1 MENYIIFP
9 DILSLIIMIS
19 VITLGGIIRGF
30 IGFGPALI
38 TIPIFAYLYSP
49 AEALVLQVIMEIPST
64 LYLTRLAVKTC
75 NFKTV
80 LPTFI
85 SMIFFIPVGMFLV
98 VSMNPTLMRV
108 FISIVVIVLVIILA
122 MNLKLEKLIN
132 QKIMISSGALGGFLQ
147 GLAGMGGPP
156 IVTILVARNDS
167 GNETRGNILFLMS
180 GIVIFSIFS
189 QFLYDLI
196 SFNLVLV
203 STLLSPI
210 YMLATYIGSK
220 YYNYNGKKVF
230 KTSVLIL
237 LALISISTLV
247 ASLQ

>member
-108 FISIVVIVLVIILA
+108 FISIVVIVLVIILV

-132 QKIMISSGALGGFLQ
+132 QKIMITSGALGGFLQ

-180 GIVIFSIFS
+180 GIVVFSIFS
-189 QFLYDLI
+189 QFFYDLI
-196 SFNLVLV
+196 RLDLVLV
-203 STLLSPI
+203 SILLSPI
-210 YMLATYIGSK
+210 YMIATFMGSK
-220 YYNYNGKKVF
+220 YYNYNGKKF
-230 KTSVLIL
+230 LKKRFYFY
-237 LALISISTLV
+237 
-247 ASLQ
+247 

>member
-19 VITLGGIIRGF
+19 IITLGGIIRGF

-167 GNETRGNILFLMS
+167 DNETRGNILFLMS
-180 GIVIFSIFS
+180 GIVVFSILS
-189 QFLYDLI
+189 QFFYDLI
-196 SFNLVLV
+196 RLDLVLV
-203 STLLSPI
+203 SILLSPI
-210 YMLATYIGSK
+210 YMIATFMGSK
-220 YYNYNGKKVF
+220 YYNYNGKKIF
-230 KTSVLIL
+230 KKAVLFL

>member
-19 VITLGGIIRGF
+19 IITLGGIIRGF

-64 LYLTRLAVKTC
+64 FYLTRLAIKTC
-75 NFKTV
+75 NFRTV

-98 VSMNPTLMRV
+98 VSINPTLMRV

-122 MNLKLEKLIN
+122 LNLKLEKLIN
-132 QKIMISSGALGGFLQ
+132 QKIMITSGALGGFLQ

-167 GNETRGNILFLMS
+167 DNETRGNILFLMS

-237 LALISISTLV
+237 LALISISTFV